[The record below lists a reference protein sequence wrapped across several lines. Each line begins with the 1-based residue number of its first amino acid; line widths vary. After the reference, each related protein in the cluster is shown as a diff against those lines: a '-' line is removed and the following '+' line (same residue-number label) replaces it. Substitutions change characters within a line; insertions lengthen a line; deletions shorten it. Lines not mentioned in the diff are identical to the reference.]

1 MPPWGATNI
10 QWTERVRFL
19 NFVPY
24 FQLTIAR
31 EHFLCVLPWLLVYRH
46 PSANDL
52 LLSIVEQ
59 VLTFLWPNSQ
69 ILENHCSDSHHD
81 QYLLR
86 KGGIWTVLWMMW
98 NILGNL
104 VAQKQIILVSEWVL
118 CLGQLLLTLM
128 VSWDAIGLDVLL
140 RLFTQPVLLIKY
152 LK

>member
-31 EHFLCVLPWLLVYRH
+31 DQFLHVLPWLLVCRR
-46 PSANDL
+46 PSANVL

-69 ILENHCSDSHHD
+69 ILGTENHCSDSHLD

-104 VAQKQIILVSEWVL
+104 AAQKQIILVSNNIWMSSVSRSAAAYSYSFLGCHWFE
-118 CLGQLLLTLM
+118 CLT
-128 VSWDAIGLDVLL
+128 
-140 RLFTQPVLLIKY
+140 
-152 LK
+152 